1 MSIEYSFFLA
11 MLLFPE
17 VQKKAQ
23 DEIDS
28 VVGSGRLPTFA
39 DRPYLPYVNAVVSEA
54 LRWHSVAPLG
64 MMIVLNCRICF
75 D

>member
-17 VQKKAQ
+17 VQKKAH
-23 DEIDS
+23 DEIDA
-28 VVGSGRLPTFA
+28 VVGSGRLPTLA
-39 DRPYLPYVNAVVSEA
+39 DRPYLPYVSAIVTEA

-64 MMIVLNCRICF
+64 MTSIVAC
-75 D
+75 